1 MKQIKCLVILLFA
14 MTVFAS
20 CDTYGDYKQDF
31 SPVYPLSGQYYVTVY
46 DANNVALSTAYLY
59 LYNTT
64 DNATDKLWI
73 KLGSSTVKWGILG
86 KIGCDVDALQFSG
99 TAPNL
104 AFSTDGATSSVNFT
118 VASGK
123 VTLDGA
129 TTPTNGKSD
138 AIAVTFTTVNGT
150 YTATGFR
157 HTGWDGDE

>member
-1 MKQIKCLVILLFA
+1 

-20 CDTYGDYKQDF
+20 CDTYGDYEQDF

-46 DANNVALSTAYLY
+46 DANNAILSAGTYLY

-73 KLGSSTVKWGILG
+73 KLGSSSVQWGILG
-86 KIGCDVDALQFSG
+86 KIGCDVKALQFSG
-99 TAPNL
+99 KAPNL
-104 AFSTDGATSSVNFT
+104 AVSTNGSTSSVDFT
-118 VASGK
+118 VTSGN

-138 AIAVTFTTVNGT
+138 AITVTFTTANGT
-150 YTATGFR
+150 YKATGFR